1 VISRAGLAFLG
12 LGLAAAVLSC
22 ARTSVERDQE
32 LKSPRAGTSSRSSG
46 LPLPPSLDEQQD
58 GSVKPPVVLHSGAET
73 ADYSYATG
81 CYHAYERICGK
92 LLTDSQRDVCREDGL
107 DVCEKYAHSF
117 GDWIRSGSGSAR
129 K

>member
-1 VISRAGLAFLG
+1 MRTRLALLG
-12 LGLAAAVLSC
+12 LGLAVSVVGC
-22 ARTSVERDQE
+22 ASAPTERSHD
-32 LKSPRAGTSSRSSG
+32 LNSARPN

-58 GSVKPPVVLHSGAET
+58 GSVKPPAVLRSGAET

-107 DVCEKYAHSF
+107 DVCEKYAHAF
-117 GDWIRSGSGSAR
+117 GDWIRSGPGAGTGAPR